1 MPSLIHGA
9 SQAASILPP
18 GLSRGRLLP
27 VRISLFLAALACI
40 TAAVL
45 MHTSLLERRLVRAD
59 PDAIPGNPAL
69 MGFARGRGEALF
81 QTYCA
86 SCHGTRGEADGARGI
101 PDLSDADWLYGTGS
115 VSDIE
120 QIIRYGI
127 RSHHPKAWN
136 LAIMPAY
143 ATARPSIRDDK
154 IPALSPGNIRDLVE
168 FLAREQGRSAD
179 AAAAKRGAELF
190 GGVAGCYDCHAADG
204 KGDSSIGAPNLTDRI
219 TLYGDGS
226 RESLSMS
233 IAYGR
238 HGMCPA
244 WATRISA
251 AGIREVALFV
261 YSLSHPQDRA
271 PAAPGAG

>member
-1 MPSLIHGA
+1 
-9 SQAASILPP
+9 
-18 GLSRGRLLP
+18 

-45 MHTSLLERRLVRAD
+45 MHTSLLEGRLVRAD
-59 PDAIPGNPAL
+59 PDTIPGNSAL

-81 QTYCA
+81 ETYCA
-86 SCHGTRGEADGARGI
+86 FCHGTRGEADSARGI

-143 ATARPSIRDDK
+143 ATLQPSARDDR

-168 FLAREQGRSAD
+168 FLTREQGGSAD
-179 AAAAKRGAELF
+179 AAAAQRGAALF
-190 GGVAGCYDCHAADG
+190 GGAGGCYDCHAADA
-204 KGDSSIGAPNLTDRI
+204 KGDTSIGAPNLTDRI
-219 TLYGDGS
+219 TLYGDGN
-226 RESLSMS
+226 REALWMS

-238 HGMCPA
+238 RGSCPA
-244 WATRISA
+244 WVTRINA

-261 YSLSHPQDRA
+261 YSLSHP
-271 PAAPGAG
+271 GST

>member
-1 MPSLIHGA
+1 MHS
-9 SQAASILPP
+9 
-18 GLSRGRLLP
+18 SRLEARLLRTDP
-27 VRISLFLAALACI
+27 NSLPSQ
-40 TAAVL
+40 T
-45 MHTSLLERRLVRAD
+45 T
-59 PDAIPGNPAL
+59 L
-69 MGFARGRGEALF
+69 MGFARERGEALF
-81 QTYCA
+81 EAHCA
-86 SCHGTRGEADGARGI
+86 ACHGTRGQADPARGI
-101 PDLSDADWLYGTGS
+101 PDLRDDDWLYGTGS

-120 QIIRYGI
+120 QIIKFGI

-168 FLAREQGRSAD
+168 FLMREQGRSAD
-179 AAAAKRGAELF
+179 AAAAQRGAGLF
-190 GGVAGCYDCHAADG
+190 GGAGGCYDCHAADG
-204 KGDSSIGAPNLTDRI
+204 KGDSAIGAPDLTDQV

-226 RESLSMS
+226 RKSLSMS

-244 WATRISA
+244 WAARISA
-251 AGIREVALFV
+251 AGIREVAVFV
-261 YSLSHPQDRA
+261 YSLSHPRGAAA